1 MTEVAARYKSCTSFD
16 LPILVGAGLYF
27 VIFFSKSFSGI
38 YFWKHLLTY
47 LVIYSGNSHLLSLPL
62 EMILT
67 FLWITESSSTLS
79 NSKEELDEWHG
90 EEDIFWF
97 FPLSSLIFSPPLPP
111 PLHLWSLYCLGV
123 WLNSLYWVY
132 YCSAVRWLL

>member
-16 LPILVGAGLYF
+16 LPILVGAGSYF

-97 FPLSSLIFSPPLPP
+97 FPLSSLIFSPPPAPP
-111 PLHLWSLYCLGV
+111 PFMESLLPRG
-123 WLNSLYWVY
+123 LTEQSLL
-132 YCSAVRWLL
+132 SLLLFCC